1 MTTIWIDN
9 PHARPRYRAECPV
22 LWRSPGIAQLGEG
35 RLHRVVPLDR
45 SSAQWLL
52 SLDGLRTVDQLMAQF
67 ADREPEAE
75 QAWNLLR
82 MAAQIGAVDDAS
94 AMPEAWRL
102 ISTADRDRAAP
113 DHAAALLTLGSSRLA
128 DQALSLRHRT
138 TYAITGTGPL
148 SHSVALAEVTDLA
161 LSAAGLTP
169 SPDPQQADL
178 LVVLGLHPV
187 IGTEVAAME
196 LEQPAG
202 PHLFVAA
209 YGDRAVAG
217 PLVIPGQTS
226 CLRCSYLHTRDAD
239 PLWAG
244 VSMQLHASI
253 SRLAQMPVDR
263 LLAQLVAVQSA
274 RLARAWVDS
283 AVIVGKW
290 RDRAYEIRLPE
301 GAVEEH
307 ARPAHALCE
316 CQWVMQPAVAG

>member
-1 MTTIWIDN
+1 MMTIWIDN

-187 IGTEVAAME
+187 IGAEVAAME

-244 VSMQLHASI
+244 VSMQLHAWI

-283 AVIVGKW
+283 AVVVGKW